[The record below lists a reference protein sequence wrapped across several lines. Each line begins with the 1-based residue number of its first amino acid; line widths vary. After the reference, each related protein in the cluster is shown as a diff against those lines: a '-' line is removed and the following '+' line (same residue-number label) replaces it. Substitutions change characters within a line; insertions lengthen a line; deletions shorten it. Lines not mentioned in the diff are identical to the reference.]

1 MANKDTPFGARVVG
15 INGAAVYSGRTRMYT
30 ILASDV
36 TPLFPGDGVKITNN
50 FAKSDI
56 GLKFP
61 VATRVGVGDAFAGV
75 VVGFAANPDDLN
87 HIYRKAST
95 LRTAI
100 VADATDIEVEIQTN
114 GVALAT
120 DFGKYADITIGNGD
134 PVFGT
139 SIMELDQATI
149 SASTGQLQILRL
161 SQRPENELGGFAKL
175 ICRIN
180 EHVYG

>member
-30 ILASDV
+30 ILASDI
-36 TPLFPGDGVKITNN
+36 TPLFMGDFVKVTNN

-56 GLKFP
+56 GLEFP
-61 VATRVGVGDAFAGV
+61 VATQAEAEDVLAGV

-87 HIYRKAST
+87 KLYRKAST

-100 VADATDIEVEIQTN
+100 VADAPDIEFEIQTN

-120 DFGKYADITIGNGD
+120 DFGKYADITVGTGD
-134 PVFGT
+134 PVFST
-139 SIMELDQATI
+139 SAMELDQATI